1 MDSFLH
7 MLGSVHQILDA
18 HFHYVQGVAWDP
30 LGKYAASF
38 SSDRTCRIYINKP
51 SKAKG
56 VERSN
61 YVCQHVISKADS
73 TVVDESKVSTYHN
86 TLVHSLALHYKDKSP
101 YIT

>member
-1 MDSFLH
+1 

-38 SSDRTCRIYINKP
+38 SSDRTCRIYVNKP

-61 YVCQHVISKADS
+61 YVCLHVISKAELP
-73 TVVDESKVSTYHN
+73 VPEESKVLKQRICTISCFTLHN
-86 TLVHSLALHYKDKSP
+86 TEFP
-101 YIT
+101 I